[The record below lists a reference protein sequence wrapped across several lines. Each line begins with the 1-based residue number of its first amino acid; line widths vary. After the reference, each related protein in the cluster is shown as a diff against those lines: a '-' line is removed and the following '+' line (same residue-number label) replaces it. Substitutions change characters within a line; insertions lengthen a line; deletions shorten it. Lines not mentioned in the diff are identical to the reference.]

1 MTEVEDAVCF
11 SSNVCLFSLSFLLS
25 LQFDKLTND
34 EFEGTLSWKR
44 IQKLLMKEGEK
55 LEREELQELL
65 RHLLYEESGLSDLDL
80 SAQDFIQHVL
90 GFE

>member
-1 MTEVEDAVCF
+1 
-11 SSNVCLFSLSFLLS
+11 
-25 LQFDKLTND
+25 
-34 EFEGTLSWKR
+34 
-44 IQKLLMKEGEK
+44 MKEGEK